1 MSLKMI
7 LTHYCNYIIKHLE
20 KSKCFFRAQKGVK
33 NMFIWEWV
41 LIALGWLVFLPLV
54 SFIFLF
60 MKNLNK
66 ELKNRK

>member
-1 MSLKMI
+1 
-7 LTHYCNYIIKHLE
+7 
-20 KSKCFFRAQKGVK
+20 
-33 NMFIWEWV
+33 MFIWEWV

-54 SFIFLF
+54 LFIFLF